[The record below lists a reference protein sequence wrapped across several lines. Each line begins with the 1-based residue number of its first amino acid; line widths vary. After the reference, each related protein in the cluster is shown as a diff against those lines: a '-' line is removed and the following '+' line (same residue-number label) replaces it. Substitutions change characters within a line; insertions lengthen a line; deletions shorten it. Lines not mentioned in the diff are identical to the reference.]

1 MRGDGAGGV
10 DGLAKAGGEEVL
22 RRSHGRG
29 GQHGDGEDAGKLE
42 YGIKV
47 DCLAA
52 PTSAQAQATYEPPIH
67 SVSYI
72 RDGL

>member
-10 DGLAKAGGEEVL
+10 DGLAEAGGEEVL

-47 DCLAA
+47 D
-52 PTSAQAQATYEPPIH
+52 
-67 SVSYI
+67 
-72 RDGL
+72 